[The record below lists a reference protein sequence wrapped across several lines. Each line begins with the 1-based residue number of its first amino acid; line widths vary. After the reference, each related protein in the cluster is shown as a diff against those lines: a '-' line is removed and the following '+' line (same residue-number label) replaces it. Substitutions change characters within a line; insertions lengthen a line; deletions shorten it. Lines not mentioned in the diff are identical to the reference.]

1 MSSLIQLL
9 DRPIAYNPALAK
21 LRAGKVKSGPVAAV
35 FLSQM
40 LYWHNRMG
48 GEWMYKTQADITS
61 ETALTRDE
69 QETARKR
76 LVSLG
81 VLAEERRGVPATMHY
96 RINVDRLEALL
107 LEAATV
113 PAKQDGQQ
121 KTRMGKRQNVETPQS
136 GLVQPRKLDCGDA
149 ANKNVEPPQTSMGE
163 PTEQACGDP
172 ANFHTGDYTEN
183 TQEITQENKNLS
195 SRNSGESPDV
205 SKSDFLAKHPE
216 AVVYTPSGKSWG
228 TQEDLD
234 CAGWIFQRIQIINP
248 TARQP
253 NWTEWANE
261 VRLMRQLD
269 GRSHRDICELFKV
282 VNRDSFWCQNVL
294 SPRKLREKWDE
305 LTVKLLNKPTGNNRA
320 SGDTTLR
327 DAAFKRF
334 IGSALP
340 LREPSALEQAA
351 RKAASMANVSK
362 MSPEW
367 AQKRWN
373 SIWTEVEQR
382 QGAAG
387 EAA

>member
-1 MSSLIQLL
+1 MSLLLTRRPIVVNPELAEAIGLNEAIVLQQLHYWLKETTSGVDFGGQRWIYNTPEEWAKQFPFWSDSTIRRAFSSLKKMGVIRIESLNKKKRDMTSHYTINYENQL
-9 DRPIAYNPALAK
+9 IKAK
-21 LRAGKVKSGPVAAV
+21 KVGDSCEGSPLGQNDKMDNVKMTKSIR
-35 FLSQM
+35 SNC
-40 LYWHNRMG
+40 HNASGQNDTVHQVNMG
-48 GEWMYKTQADITS
+48 GSIGSSW
-61 ETALTRDE
+61 
-69 QETARKR
+69 
-76 LVSLG
+76 
-81 VLAEERRGVPATMHY
+81 P
-96 RINVDRLEALL
+96 N
-107 LEAATV
+107 
-113 PAKQDGQQ
+113 
-121 KTRMGKRQNVETPQS
+121 
-136 GLVQPRKLDCGDA
+136 
-149 ANKNVEPPQTSMGE
+149 
-163 PTEQACGDP
+163 DP
-172 ANFHTGDYTEN
+172 TEN
-183 TQEITQENKNLS
+183 TTENTTEITTENKNLS

-234 CAGWIFQRIQIINP
+234 CAGWIFQRIQVINP

-305 LTVKLLNKPTGNNRA
+305 LTVKLLNKPTGNNHA

-327 DAAFKRF
+327 DAAFRRF
-334 IGSALP
+334 IGSGIP

-351 RKAASMANVSK
+351 RKAASMANVGK